1 MPGSRACGAST
12 RPWLR
17 HTVVRRVNSDGNA
30 ASRTARLR
38 RWRSSAERPLVLR
51 LAYRGELA
59 WDAMLEFFAARTIPR
74 HRGRP
79 RRDTTAARAS
89 RRHERHRGGEPRRCR
104 LMRTSSVARDFVFRN
119 RNIARVDSACFRLG
133 CRPHGDCTRTRSRPV
148 LGRSVR
154 NRPGLRVPGAWDGL
168 EIAVRAIAGQQI
180 SVRAATAICAR
191 LVERFGERV
200 GADALPF
207 LFPPARA
214 LSRAPLEDVGLTG
227 VKAGAI
233 RAVARALDTGDLL
246 LDGTQPCERVMAKLE
261 SLPGIGPWTA
271 GYISMRALGEPDAF
285 PIGDLGLRRVLGG
298 EQQACVRARVA
309 RAQRRVETLASV
321 CNASR
326 MARRTGRS
334 GRPTRERGETTCNY
348 GSRKS

>member
-1 MPGSRACGAST
+1 LSSGITALLGSI
-12 RPWLR
+12 
-17 HTVVRRVNSDGNA
+17 RRVFDLDA
-30 ASRTARLR
+30 DPTA
-38 RWRSSAERPLVLR
+38 
-51 LAYRGELA
+51 
-59 WDAMLEFFAARTIPR
+59 I
-74 HRGRP
+74 
-79 RRDTTAARAS
+79 ARA
-89 RRHERHRGGEPRRCR
+89 
-104 LMRTSSVARDFVFRN
+104 LAAD
-119 RNIARVDSACFRLG
+119 
-133 CRPHGDCTRTRSRPV
+133 PV

-200 GADALPF
+200 DTDALPF

-214 LSRAPLEDVGLTG
+214 LSRAPLEGVGLTG

-285 PIGDLGLRRVLGG
+285 PTGDLGLRRVLGG
-298 EQQACVRARVA
+298 YNKPASARELLERSAAWRPWRAYATLHAWLGEQDAAADRLANEEKRHATTTRGNRNGVRR
-309 RAQRRVETLASV
+309 RAAGDR
-321 CNASR
+321 
-326 MARRTGRS
+326 
-334 GRPTRERGETTCNY
+334 
-348 GSRKS
+348 